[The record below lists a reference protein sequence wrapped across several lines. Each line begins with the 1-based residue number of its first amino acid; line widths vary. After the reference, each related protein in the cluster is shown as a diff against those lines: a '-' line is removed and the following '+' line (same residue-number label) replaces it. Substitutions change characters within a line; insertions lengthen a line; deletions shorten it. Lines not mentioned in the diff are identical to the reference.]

1 MSIGV
6 LKYFLERLGTV
17 LVRPEPSPIVPQTI
31 DKKKFYFDTKKKTK
45 GQMVTGTLKIGK
57 KTYKFNKSGVYLNP

>member
-1 MSIGV
+1 MKTGW
-6 LKYFLERLGTV
+6 
-17 LVRPEPSPIVPQTI
+17 QTI

-57 KTYKFNKSGVYLNP
+57 KTYKFNKSGVCLNP